1 MISDQS
7 TLSDLR
13 ADFRD
18 GSSASMPIAGMIV
31 WAAIGILSLRLDI
44 ETIATLCLYIMAAI
58 LPLAFMIDRLRGQN
72 LFRGGT
78 ENPLT
83 KLFLVSIFALALI
96 IPVFVTSAQSGN
108 PLILVL
114 GMAIVAG
121 VIWIPYG
128 WAADDPVGL
137 RHATGRAIGC
147 YAAYALAPSDYKV
160 SAICF
165 IVVISYAYSISFM
178 KS

>member
-31 WAAIGILSLRLDI
+31 WGAIGILSLSLD
-44 ETIATLCLYIMAAI
+44 EKSIATLALYIMAAI
-58 LPLAFMIDRLRGQN
+58 LPLAFLIDRLKGRN
-72 LFRGGT
+72 LFDGGT
-78 ENPLT
+78 KNPLT

-96 IPVFVTSAQSGN
+96 IPVFVTSAQYGS

-128 WAADDPVGL
+128 WAAGDPVGL
-137 RHATGRAIGC
+137 RHATGRALGC
-147 YAAYALAPSDYKV
+147 YAAYALAPDEYKAF
-160 SAICF
+160 AICS
-165 IVVISYAYSISFM
+165 VVVTAYAYSITFM
-178 KS
+178 KR